1 MNRDGFAL
9 IGCGGGGS
17 KLVDSIVDVDPRYT
31 SFFINTS
38 MTDIQSL
45 DNYDDIDK
53 NYLCISNQ
61 NGMGRDR
68 SLGKKV
74 ASKKGWTILES
85 IKRFDQDVIYLVTS
99 LGGGSGSSIVS
110 VLLKAIQQLKED
122 EEFDKTVNIIGILPS
137 LNSSDEV
144 LKNTID
150 TWKEIMSYNC
160 VNNMMFIDNNNT
172 IDGQLLSEDEINERF
187 SQLFDSIFEIPNS
200 NGRNFDNGNLGRIL
214 NSKGCM
220 YVYDL
225 PSECT
230 TVEQALK
237 QADNNSVLA
246 KMFKIKDV
254 MMIDDGK
261 EKMRCGFIGTSFN
274 DKNYNYEDVLDKY
287 KNLEEHFHG
296 YNEENN
302 LVLISGCL
310 PPFYSIQV
318 IEAEL
323 DDRAREKAKLKEM
336 DFSKFVVDYDNKGIA
351 VDTQEKPKAPTQKTQ
366 SQPKSKN
373 MKKVMKK
380 NLFDMI

>member
-1 MNRDGFAL
+1 MNRDSFVL

-17 KLVDSIVDVDPRYT
+17 KLIDAIVNQDPRFLP
-31 SFFINTS
+31 FFINSS
-38 MTDIQSL
+38 MTDIESL

-61 NGMGRDR
+61 NGAGRDR
-68 SLGKKV
+68 LIGKRF
-74 ASKKGWTILES
+74 ASKKGWSMIDV
-85 IKRFDQDVIYLVTS
+85 IKRFDQKVIYLTTS
-99 LGGGSGSSIVS
+99 FGGGSGSSITS
-110 VLLKAIQQLKED
+110 VLLKAIKTMKED
-122 EEFDKTVNIIGILPS
+122 GEFDKTVNLIGILPS

-144 LKNTID
+144 LRNTID

-160 VNNMMFIDNNNT
+160 VDNMMFIDNNNT
-172 IDGQLLSEDEINERF
+172 INGSLLSEDEINENF
-187 SQLFDSIFEIPNS
+187 AQLFDSIFEIPNS

-214 NSKGCM
+214 TSKGCM

-225 PSECT
+225 PSGCT
-230 TVEQALK
+230 SVEQALK
-237 QADNNSVLA
+237 QADNTSILA

-274 DKNYNYEDVLDKY
+274 DENYNHEEILEKY
-287 KNLEEHFHG
+287 KNLEEDFHG

-302 LVLISGCL
+302 LVLLSGCL
-310 PPFYSIQV
+310 PPFYSIQI

-336 DFSKFVVDYDNKGIA
+336 DFSKFVVDYDNKDIA
-351 VDTQEKPKAPTQKTQ
+351 VDSQQKATPKTQ

-380 NLFDMI
+380 NLFDMV